1 MTERARIFISHSA
14 ADRAEGE
21 SVAVEAHAVRV
32 AIREALAA
40 DERFRVL
47 IDEIELK
54 AGDMWRARINLW
66 LGLCDAAILIISP
79 AALKSHYVAYEAN
92 ILGYRKALDPANFR
106 IIPVLVGVR
115 MDEVKACPLNP
126 AQINEWQSPVTGTVQ
141 ETVAGVMEGLVGLVP
156 ASSRRESRMAVEL
169 EPLLPAGT
177 TQLKSAGAVLEI
189 DDLPWANDDER
200 VRLALRLLGSG
211 MSDPCARA
219 VRYFPE
225 DRRFDADNLD
235 VIGNMIAAAWVD
247 MKAKTIPDEARS
259 ADPRPIVLNG
269 ADIRTARA
277 YLTAARHLDFP
288 PLKYALFEAPLIT
301 PEQKDAF
308 SKHEQTMIEK
318 VRAELE
324 GKYGAGR
331 VAEALNR
338 AQRMKEGV
346 FVIIHE
352 SSLTPGLL
360 PKLRTEFPHAT
371 FFVLGGPKSESLA
384 GDLVRITPPLDADD
398 EKTFLERYVT
408 FIADIT
414 SA

>member
-14 ADRAEGE
+14 ADRAEGD
-21 SVAVEAHAVRV
+21 SAAVEAHAVRV

-54 AGDMWRARINLW
+54 AGDLWRARINLW
-66 LGLCDAAILIISP
+66 LGLCDAGILIISP

-92 ILGYRKALDPANFR
+92 ILGYRKALDSANFR
-106 IIPVLVGVR
+106 IIPVLVGVT
-115 MDEVKACPLNP
+115 MDDVKDCPFNP
-126 AQINEWQSPVTGTVQ
+126 AQVSEWQTAASGTK
-141 ETVAGVMEGLVGLVP
+141 EEIVAGVLEGLHGVAA
-156 ASSRRESRMAVEL
+156 ASSRRENRMAEEL
-169 EPLLPAGT
+169 EPMLPAGN
-177 TQLKSAGAVLEI
+177 TQLKSAGAVLDI
-189 DDLPWANDDER
+189 DELPWANDDER

-211 MSDPCARA
+211 MSDLCARA
-219 VRYFPE
+219 VRYFSE
-225 DRRFDADNLD
+225 DRRFDPRNLD

-247 MKAKTIPDEARS
+247 MKAKTIPVEAKS

-269 ADIRTARA
+269 ADIRTACA

-288 PLKYALFEAPLIT
+288 PLKYALFEAPLVT
-301 PEQKDAF
+301 PEKGDIP
-308 SKHEQTMIEK
+308 KHEQTMIDK

-331 VAEALNR
+331 VPTSLAR
-338 AQRMKEGV
+338 AKRMEEGV

-352 SSLTPGLL
+352 PSLTPNLL
-360 PKLRTEFPHAT
+360 PRLRTEFPHVT
-371 FFVLGGPKSESLA
+371 LFVLGGAKADSIA
-384 GDLVRITPPLDADD
+384 GDLIRITPRLDVED

-408 FIADIT
+408 FIDDIT